1 MNRAGDNDTPDFDDA
16 SQADVSHPVKSCVE
30 DLAIFGGTR
39 LFTHQLHV
47 GRPNIGDRGALLDRI
62 NDILDRRWLTNDGP
76 YLQQFEKHIC
86 ELIGVKHCVAVCNG
100 TIGLE
105 ILIKAIGLSGEVIL
119 PSFTFIALAHA
130 LQWLGINP
138 VLCDID
144 PATHNVDPSH
154 VKELIT
160 DRTTGIIGVHLWGRP
175 CDVEQLAEIARRHKL
190 ELLFDAAHALACS
203 HNGKMIGS
211 FGVAE
216 VFSFHATKIINTFEG
231 GAIVTNADNL
241 AARLRLMRN
250 FGFTGYDTVMSLGVN
265 GKMSE
270 VSAAMGLTSLES
282 LEEFLGVNYRNYT
295 EYSHHLA
302 AVPGVSLVKYN
313 EVEKCN
319 YQYVVV
325 EIDEMTLGINRDQ
338 LDDIFWAENVLTRRY
353 FYPGCHCMEPYRSND
368 PRAGVRLPQTERLA
382 RRVLCLPTGSTIG
395 FGEITAICELI
406 KFVAEHAEAVRQQLS
421 TKRIFRHPQRIPLQ
435 QVPSIRSEPKIS

>member
-1 MNRAGDNDTPDFDDA
+1 MHGNRVGDADTSLFEDA
-16 SQADVSHPVKSCVE
+16 SQSNICRHSVKSHVE
-30 DLAIFGGTR
+30 ELAIFGGPPI
-39 LFTHQLHV
+39 FPYKLHV
-47 GRPNIGDRGALLDRI
+47 GRPNIGDRSALLDRL

-86 ELIGVKHCVAVCNG
+86 ELIGVKHCVAVCNA
-100 TIGLE
+100 TVGLE
-105 ILIKAIGLSGEVIL
+105 ILAKAIGLSGEVIV

-130 LQWLGINP
+130 LQWLGITP
-138 VLCDID
+138 VFCEID
-144 PATHNVDPSH
+144 PATHNIDPSQ

-175 CDVEQLAEIARRHKL
+175 CDAEQLAEIARRHKL
-190 ELLFDAAHALACS
+190 ELLFDAAHAFACS
-203 HNGKMIGS
+203 HNGKMIGN

-231 GAIVTNADNL
+231 GAIVTNADKL

-250 FGFTGYDTVMSLGVN
+250 FGFTAYDTVISLGIN

-270 VSAAMGLTSLES
+270 ISAAMGLTSLES
-282 LEEFLGVNYRNYT
+282 LEELVGANYRNYT
-295 EYSHHLA
+295 EYSHYLA
-302 AVPGVSLVKYN
+302 AVPGIALVKYN

-325 EIDEMTLGINRDQ
+325 EIDETTMGINRNQ

-353 FYPGCHCMEPYRSND
+353 FYPGCHRMEPYCSND
-368 PRAGVRLPQTERLA
+368 PKADVRLPQTERLA
-382 RRVLCLPTGSTIG
+382 RRVLCLPTGSTISS
-395 FGEITAICELI
+395 GEITAICELI
-406 KFVAEHAEAVRQQLS
+406 EFVAQHAEAVRQRLS
-421 TKRIFRHPQRIPLQ
+421 TKRIFRHPRRTLLQ
-435 QVPSIRSEPKIS
+435 

>member
-1 MNRAGDNDTPDFDDA
+1 
-16 SQADVSHPVKSCVE
+16 
-30 DLAIFGGTR
+30 
-39 LFTHQLHV
+39 
-47 GRPNIGDRGALLDRI
+47 
-62 NDILDRRWLTNDGP
+62 
-76 YLQQFEKHIC
+76 
-86 ELIGVKHCVAVCNG
+86 
-100 TIGLE
+100 
-105 ILIKAIGLSGEVIL
+105 
-119 PSFTFIALAHA
+119 
-130 LQWLGINP
+130 
-138 VLCDID
+138 
-144 PATHNVDPSH
+144 
-154 VKELIT
+154 
-160 DRTTGIIGVHLWGRP
+160 
-175 CDVEQLAEIARRHKL
+175 
-190 ELLFDAAHALACS
+190 
-203 HNGKMIGS
+203 
-211 FGVAE
+211 
-216 VFSFHATKIINTFEG
+216 
-231 GAIVTNADNL
+231 
-241 AARLRLMRN
+241 
-250 FGFTGYDTVMSLGVN
+250 
-265 GKMSE
+265 
-270 VSAAMGLTSLES
+270 MGLTSLES

-421 TKRIFRHPQRIPLQ
+421 TKRIFRHPQRTPLQ
-435 QVPSIRSEPKIS
+435 QVPSIRNEPKIS